1 MKKIRIDRK
10 EDALYQQYVMS
21 RYKIPKAKKDQTI
34 PDFIEIEG
42 FHTSLQNFHASLKPR
57 ADLDSE
63 VMTLYLKTFNLEQ
76 MYNKKKPKKF
86 AFSVFMGSQLGVDPD
101 LFDHKSCEREF
112 RRACENNQISRCDL
126 LFITIVQN
134 KHWAVV
140 VVNLSHNQFNVFD
153 SVKTIMDVSLL
164 HKATNNV
171 ITNIKQVVTTESAFK
186 IDLNGFE
193 KVTQAYPKQ
202 STHYNC
208 GFHAILY
215 LENFD
220 GVVMKHFDESCI
232 ANLRKRIAADLLK
245 HPSNTLDP
253 AEQLKKLLEL

>member
-126 LFITIVQN
+126 
-134 KHWAVV
+134 
-140 VVNLSHNQFNVFD
+140 
-153 SVKTIMDVSLL
+153 
-164 HKATNNV
+164 

>member
-1 MKKIRIDRK
+1 MFC
-10 EDALYQQYVMS
+10 S
-21 RYKIPKAKKDQTI
+21 

-57 ADLDSE
+57 ADLDSK

-76 MYNKKKPKKF
+76 LYNKKKPKKF
-86 AFSVFMGSQLGVDPD
+86 AFSVFMGSQLAMDPD
-101 LFDHKSCEREF
+101 LFDHKNCEREF
-112 RRACENNQISRCDL
+112 RRACENNHISKSDL
-126 LFITIVQN
+126 N

-140 VVNLSHNQFNVFD
+140 VVNLLHKQFNVFD
-153 SVKTIMDVSLL
+153 SVKNATDVNLL

-171 ITNIKQVVTTESAFK
+171 IANIKKVASKESSFHF
-186 IDLNGFE
+186 DLDLFE
-193 KVTQAYPKQ
+193 KVTPDHPKQ
-202 STHYNC
+202 LTHYNC
-208 GFHAILY
+208 GFYAILF

-232 ANLRKRIAADLLK
+232 PNLRKRIAADLIK

-253 AEQLKKLLEL
+253 ADQLKKLLEL